1 MITPVVGE
9 PGPRC
14 VAQSIG
20 RLGRLGHLAEDKVK
34 GLQPFFGGCFGG
46 FAHRRTRAQS
56 EEMSISGK
64 TLCFTGT
71 LMMPRAKGTA
81 AAKAAGATV
90 SGTVSAKTD
99 ILVAGPGAGSKLT
112 QAEAKGVEVWTEEQF
127 NAAVG
132 GGGAAAAPSKKQ
144 KASKAAASQPPAKK
158 PKKSAAK
165 PAAKQAAAAPP
176 ASPGAVSGGR
186 ERRVMA
192 CIPGAGAYAVY
203 GDYDTNLMYSDGH
216 NANSNKFYKIQVL
229 ASGGS
234 FSVATNWGRLGEPG
248 QSQVKAFPDEGA
260 AVKEFEKTFRSKTK
274 NAWGAPFERHEGKYQ
289 LVETEGGGEDSDAA
303 LGRLS
308 EAQVHKGQAVLAQLR
323 TALGKKKPNAVEL
336 GQLSNEFY
344 SLIPTKAGRQR
355 PPPLDNMVIL
365 TEKEGLLEFWLRMG
379 FDEIGEEMTGSPIE
393 GVMDLPVPASLAAA
407 ASGVSSKDAI
417 SASITRAAALAKA
430 KAGSPVRSMGV
441 QLYGA
446 ILLYTGNSIYA
457 DINRCLRQDWKN
469 CRKYWNYL
477 RLYLEAMECLPKMC
491 AKLWRGIA
499 VDLFDEYEPGKVVT
513 WWSISSCTAAKPVAQ
528 GFMNQLGGGAAS
540 LITLNVKTA
549 CDISML
555 SHYPHEA
562 ESLLLPGTKLRVLSR
577 KRGANNVAEIEVEEV
592 VE

>member
-1 MITPVVGE
+1 
-9 PGPRC
+9 
-14 VAQSIG
+14 
-20 RLGRLGHLAEDKVK
+20 
-34 GLQPFFGGCFGG
+34 
-46 FAHRRTRAQS
+46 
-56 EEMSISGK
+56 MSIAGK
-64 TLCFTGT
+64 ALCFTGT
-71 LMMPRAKGTA
+71 LQMPRAKATA
-81 AAKAAGATV
+81 AAKASGATV
-90 SGTVSAKTD
+90 TGSVTAKTD
-99 ILVAGPGAGSKLT
+99 ILVAGPGAGSKLK

-127 NAAVG
+127 TAAIGVG
-132 GGGAAAAPSKKQ
+132 GEGGSSGGAAGSTKKKTSDAPAA
-144 KASKAAASQPPAKK
+144 QPAAKK
-158 PKKSAAK
+158 AKTAAAK
-165 PAAKQAAAAPP
+165 PAAKSKAKKAAAAPP
-176 ASPGAVSGGR
+176 ASPGGGR

-192 CIPGAGAYAVY
+192 CVPAGGTYSVY
-203 GDYDTNLMYSDGH
+203 GEYDTNLMYSDGQ

-229 ASGGS
+229 QSGAT

-248 QSQVKAFPDEGA
+248 QCKVKPFSDEGS
-260 AVKEFEKTFRSKTK
+260 AVKDFEKTFRSKTK
-274 NAWGAPFERHEGKYQ
+274 NIWGAPFERHEGKYQ
-289 LVETEGGGEDSDAA
+289 LVETEGDGGDASDAA

-308 EAQVHKGQAVLAQLR
+308 ESQIHKGQAVLAQLR
-323 TALGKKKPNAVEL
+323 AALSKKKTNKVEL
-336 GQLSNEFY
+336 GLLSNEFY

-355 PPPLDNMVIL
+355 PPPLDNEVIL

-379 FDEIGEEMTGSPIE
+379 FDDLGEEMTGSPIE
-393 GVMDLPVPASLAAA
+393 GVMDLPLPTSLATA
-407 ASGVSSKDAI
+407 ASAVSTKEAI
-417 SASITRAAALAKA
+417 TSSITRGAMLAKA
-430 KAGSPVRSMGV
+430 KAGAPVRSMSV
-441 QLYGA
+441 QLYAA

-469 CRKYWNYL
+469 VRKYWDYL
-477 RLYLEAMECLPKMC
+477 RLYLEAMDCLPKMC

-499 VDLFDEYEPGKVVT
+499 VDLFDEYEPGKVIT

-549 CDISML
+549 CDISKL